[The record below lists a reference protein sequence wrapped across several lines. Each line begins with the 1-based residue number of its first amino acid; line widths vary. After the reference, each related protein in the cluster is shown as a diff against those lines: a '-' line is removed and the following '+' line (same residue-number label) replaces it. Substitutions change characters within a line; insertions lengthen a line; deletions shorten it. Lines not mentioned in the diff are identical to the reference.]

1 METTI
6 AILWNMLQ
14 KAHLLKEWLKR
25 QWLGGNRH
33 FSLLSQSSL
42 NITIVACKR
51 ICCKTSTPLS
61 LYLTDEN
68 FILKH
73 DRAFLLSMANRGKDT
88 NGSQFFMWVTCVTP
102 LSVPQ
107 HFTDSILELFV
118 VLFLGYIFVLFFDF
132 ATRIEFIVKFEQ
144 QKTPVSITLDVKV
157 QRNVDLF
164 IYNCYSFFFSCHF
177 FL

>member
-1 METTI
+1 MKITN

-14 KAHLLKEWLKR
+14 KVHLLKEWLKR

-51 ICCKTSTPLS
+51 IHCKTSTPLS
-61 LYLTDEN
+61 LLLTDEN

-88 NGSQFFMWVTCVTP
+88 NGSQFFMCVTCDT
-102 LSVPQ
+102 SVNTTAFHWQ
-107 HFTDSILELFV
+107 HTWIVCCFIFRLLFCP
-118 VLFLGYIFVLFFDF
+118 FLWFWI
-132 ATRIEFIVKFEQ
+132 AFIVKFEQ
-144 QKTPVSITLDVKV
+144 LKTPVSITLDVTV

-164 IYNCYSFFFSCHF
+164 IYNCYSFFFLLPF